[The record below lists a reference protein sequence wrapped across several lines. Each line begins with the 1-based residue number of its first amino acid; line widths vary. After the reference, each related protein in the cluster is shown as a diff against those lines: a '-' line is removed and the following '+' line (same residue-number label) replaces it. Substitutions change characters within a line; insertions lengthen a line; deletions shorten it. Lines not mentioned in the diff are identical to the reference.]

1 MVDCEEVSE
10 RVGKGVVGRREGWT
24 VKRSVRGC
32 VKGLLEEGKG
42 GL

>member
-10 RVGKGVVGRREGWT
+10 RVGKGVVGRMEGWT
-24 VKRSVRGC
+24 VKRSVRGW
-32 VKGLLEEGKG
+32 VKGLLEEWNG